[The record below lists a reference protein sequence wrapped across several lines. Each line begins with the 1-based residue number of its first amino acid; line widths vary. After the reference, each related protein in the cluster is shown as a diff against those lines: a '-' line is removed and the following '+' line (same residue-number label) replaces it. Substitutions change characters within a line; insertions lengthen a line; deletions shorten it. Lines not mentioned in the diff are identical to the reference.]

1 MKFQNLFP
9 SKYLSAVDLDSMEQ
23 PVFTVLS
30 LRTEEIQNPEGAIEK
45 KPVLRFKDT
54 GKGLILNRTN
64 AETIA
69 GLYGSE
75 VESWI
80 GKRLFLF
87 VEKDVL
93 AFGKKWDVVRIRGQ
107 APPDG
112 NDLGSAGVAGR
123 GDKGP
128 HAPLPTQDDLAF

>member
-1 MKFQNLFP
+1 
-9 SKYLSAVDLDSMEQ
+9 MEQ
-23 PVFTVLS
+23 AVFKILS
-30 LRTEEIQNPEGAIEK
+30 IRYEAIQNPEGGTEE
-45 KPVLRFKDT
+45 KPVLRFGDT
-54 GKGLILNRTN
+54 EKGLILNRTN

-75 VESWI
+75 VESWTS
-80 GKRLFLF
+80 KRITLF
-87 VEKDVL
+87 VEKDVH

-128 HAPLPTQDDLAF
+128 NPPLPTQDDLAF